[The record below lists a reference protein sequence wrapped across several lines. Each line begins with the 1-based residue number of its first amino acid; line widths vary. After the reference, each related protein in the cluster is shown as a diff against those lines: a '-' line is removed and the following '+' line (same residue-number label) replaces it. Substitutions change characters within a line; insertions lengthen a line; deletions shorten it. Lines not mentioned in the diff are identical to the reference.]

1 MFKKLSL
8 IFFILFVSS
17 KAWSQASI
25 NADMGQGGAKDK
37 KFRFN
42 PLLSID
48 HNLRFRED
56 QNPTTDIS
64 MNFTGRVNQKH
75 TIQILQVATKF
86 YMINPGDNEVEF
98 SDTFLF
104 HHWRL
109 YNSKS
114 WGGLTLRN
122 SYTLP
127 ISTSAKRNDTR
138 GRWEQ
143 RLMFSKAFFK
153 GKLFLAYRPFYR
165 FFFNNYKQGEN
176 GLLLNE
182 YSYGHNLL
190 AVLTFNNKFSFVG
203 LAGQTMNVLQRSKF
217 ETMPEQTNETYFFT
231 GFINYNA
238 RKNLGIRLGY
248 LQANSAIINGRNEVY
263 FYDEENSSWNLG
275 MDYTF

>member
-1 MFKKLSL
+1 MLRKLTL
-8 IFFILFVSS
+8 ILITLLVTN

-25 NADMGQGGAKDK
+25 NADMGKGGKKDD
-37 KFRFN
+37 KFRFA
-42 PLLSID
+42 PLLSVD
-48 HNLRFRED
+48 HNMRFRKD
-56 QNPTTDIS
+56 QDPTTDVS
-64 MNFTGRVNQKH
+64 MNFTGRINGKH

-86 YMINPGDNEVEF
+86 YMINPDENEVEF

-109 YNSKS
+109 YNSKK

-127 ISTSAKRNDTR
+127 ISTSAERNDTR

-143 RLMFSKAFFK
+143 RLMFSKAFLG

-165 FFFNNYKQGEN
+165 YFFNNYKQGEN
-176 GLLLNE
+176 GRLLNE
-182 YSYGHNLL
+182 YSYGHNILG
-190 AVLTFNNKFSFVG
+190 VYTFNSKFLFVG
-203 LAGQTMNVLQRSKF
+203 LAGQTMNVLQRSQF

-238 RKNLGIRLGY
+238 RKNLGIRMGY

-275 MDYTF
+275 VDYSF